1 MTELQSKLNGAQ
13 AELKQKSEELCTL
26 NRELEELIEGKAEL
40 EKNNSILR
48 EKVKY

>member
-1 MTELQSKLNGAQ
+1 MQSKLNGTR
-13 AELKQKSEELCTL
+13 AELKQKSEELHTM

-40 EKNNSILR
+40 EKSNSSLR